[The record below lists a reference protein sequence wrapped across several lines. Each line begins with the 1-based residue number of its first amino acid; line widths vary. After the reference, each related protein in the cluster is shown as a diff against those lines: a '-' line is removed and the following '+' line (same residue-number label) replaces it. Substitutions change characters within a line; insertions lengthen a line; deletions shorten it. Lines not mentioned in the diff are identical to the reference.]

1 MLLFFFK
8 QKTAYEMRISDWS
21 SDVFSADLHAATQ
34 ALLQRMAAAGDLK
47 LDRYEGWDSVRD
59 EAFYDE
65 KELVEGEGGKLSPNG
80 TPVEWTAEETW
91 FFRLSKY
98 QQALLDHYAANPDFI
113 RPESRRNEILRF
125 VEGGRSEERRVGKE
139 CVSTCRSRWS
149 PYHTKKKNHTTLY
162 SSNNKNQ

>member
-1 MLLFFFK
+1 MRFCALCICDFFFF
-8 QKTAYEMRISDWS
+8 S
-21 SDVFSADLHAATQ
+21 SRRRHTSF
-34 ALLQRMAAAGDLK
+34 ALVTGVQTCALPILAAAGDLY
-47 LDRYEGWDSVRD
+47 LDRYEGWYSVRD

-125 VEGGRSEERRVGKE
+125 VEGG
-139 CVSTCRSRWS
+139 
-149 PYHTKKKNHTTLY
+149 
-162 SSNNKNQ
+162 